1 MQHSGSVFELIRR
14 RPVLS
19 ALFWVKQAWQLFQK
33 APWLWIQLL
42 SFVLLLNLLGSMNPV
57 LFMVTL
63 FLNPFITAGLYSVI
77 MAVQRGET
85 ASFGRLFQPLNESQ
99 FRPLFLQLAALNLL
113 LAIPLSLLGEHLTQ
127 QLAAEQLDFSL
138 VMLFVFCTAMVWM
151 MFSYAVAILYF
162 LPEKRLLPALMGSL
176 VACWRN
182 LLPLLLFGVIALALC
197 LATVPTMLLGMI
209 LVLPL
214 LSIAFF
220 ISFQD
225 IFDVDPGQAGPS
237 DPQNRPD
244 PDVLEV

>member
-1 MQHSGSVFELIRR
+1 MQHSGSVFEMIRS

-19 ALFWVKQAWQLFQK
+19 ALYWVKQAWQLFRQ

-57 LFMVTL
+57 LFMITL

-85 ASFGRLFQPLNESQ
+85 VSFGWLFRPLQQAE

-138 VMLFVFCTAMVWM
+138 VLLFVFCTAMIWM

-162 LPEKRLLPALMGSL
+162 LPEKRLLSALMGSL

-182 LLPLLLFGVIALALC
+182 LLPLLLFGMVALALC

-209 LVLPL
+209 VVLPL
-214 LSIAFF
+214 ISIAFF

-225 IFDVDPGQAGPS
+225 IFNVDPGKSGPS
-237 DPQNRPD
+237 DQQNKSD

>member
-19 ALFWVKQAWQLFQK
+19 ALYWIKQAWQLFTM

-42 SFVLLLNLLGSMNPV
+42 SFMLLLNLLGSMNPV
-57 LFMVTL
+57 LFIVTL
-63 FLNPFITAGLYSVI
+63 FLNPFITAGLYSAIV
-77 MAVQRGET
+77 AVQRGKT
-85 ASFGRLFQPLNESQ
+85 ASFSWLFRPLQQAQ

-113 LAIPLSLLGEHLTQ
+113 LAIPLSLLGEHVMQ
-127 QLAAEQLDFSL
+127 QLAAEQLVFSQVL
-138 VMLFVFCTAMVWM
+138 LFVFCTAMIWM

-162 LPEKRLLPALMGSL
+162 LPDKRLLPALMASL

-182 LLPLLLFGVIALALC
+182 LIPLLFFGAIGLALC
-197 LATVPTMLLGMI
+197 LATVPTMLLGMF

-225 IFDVDPGQAGPS
+225 IFNVDPGSA
-237 DPQNRPD
+237 DPTDQNGNQD
-244 PDVLEV
+244 SGVLEV